1 MFTLQSVQDFPNKTV
16 IFAITQK
23 NAHFYLQVC
32 KKKYTFASAKLLMF
46 GIQKQILSALT
57 KLGLCTEFKILSN

>member
-46 GIQKQILSALT
+46 SIQNKFYLLSLKRSFAQNL
-57 KLGLCTEFKILSN
+57 KF